1 MRAAL
6 RTAMG
11 KIPGSKF
18 IALGTQPADPLHWFK
33 IMLGG
38 LGASYVQ
45 AHLAD
50 KEDPKFQR
58 RTWYKANPSLKY
70 MPALLAEIEAEAR
83 DAKHDPSLLASFE
96 ALRLNLGTHDTE
108 QNTLLDAGTWES
120 IERPDAGEQAGR
132 YVLGIDLGS
141 GAAMSAAAGWW
152 PSGDLEALAVFPEI
166 PGLEERGLR
175 DGVGRLYKDMHARGE
190 LLIAGRRVASIPG
203 LLQAVLTRWGRPGA
217 IVCDRYR
224 EGELRD
230 ALEAVKFPL
239 ADLVTR
245 GQGFK
250 DGAEDV
256 RQFRRACLGER
267 VRPAKSLLLR
277 SAMSEARVK
286 GDDAGNEKLSKGTEG
301 GRRLRAR
308 DDATAAAI
316 LAVAEGVR
324 RFPTAGHAPRRRR
337 HAIVG

>member
-1 MRAAL
+1 
-6 RTAMG
+6 MG

-18 IALGTQPADPLHWFK
+18 IALGTQPADPFHWFK

-38 LGASYVQ
+38 VGASYVQ
-45 AHLAD
+45 VHAAR

-58 RTWYKANPSLKY
+58 RTWHKANPSLKY
-70 MPALLAEIEAEAR
+70 MPALLAEIEEEAR
-83 DAKHDPSLLASFE
+83 DAKRDPSLLASFE

-120 IERPDAGEQAGR
+120 IERPDTAEQAGR

-141 GAAMSAAAGWW
+141 GAAMSAAAGFW
-152 PSGDLEALAVFPEI
+152 PHSGALEALAVFPEL

-175 DGVGRLYKDMHARGE
+175 DGIGRLYKDMANRDE
-190 LLIAGRRVASIPG
+190 LLISGRRVASIPG
-203 LLQAVLTRWGRPGA
+203 LLKAVLERWGRPGA

-239 ADLVTR
+239 ADLVIR
-245 GQGFK
+245 GQGFR

-267 VRPAKSLLLR
+267 VQPATSLLLR
-277 SAMSEARVK
+277 AAMSEARVK

-324 RFPTAGHAPRRRR
+324 RFPTAGQAPRKRRRR